1 MDWRMKIR
9 IFCLVIF
16 NVFFFELSAQR
27 VPVLDQI
34 KLPHNYYF
42 REMYLPQL
50 TSGPSSAT
58 WSPDGKDLIFS
69 MKGSLWRQSV
79 TSEEATQITED
90 VGYDY
95 QPDWSPDGKYVVFV
109 RYDGTSCELMLLDIS
124 SGDVKA
130 LTNNRSVNLEPR
142 WSSDSK
148 RIVFTST
155 KDSGHF
161 LIYTAKLE
169 GDQLAEIVCLTQDEK
184 SNTPRYYYSPFN
196 HNINPTWSR
205 DGKSIYFITNKEIA
219 HGTGDMVMMNW
230 ETKEI
235 KTILHEETN
244 WRTRPDIS
252 PDGTRIIYSSY
263 LGRNWHQ
270 LWLLPA
276 GGGYPM
282 PLTYGDYDN
291 TYPRWSPDGKRIAFI
306 SNRDGNTSLWVVN
319 VFDGGHEQIKQTH
332 LAYKTE
338 RTQLTINV
346 RDEKGSLIPAR
357 VSVID
362 QQGKFHAPNSSWIH
376 ADDSRYPSQEQ
387 FETHYFH
394 ISGPVTISAP
404 KGKIR
409 IEVSH
414 GPEYELLKTEI
425 DTSPGSKTV
434 DLVLRKQVPQSFG
447 NWWSGDLHSH
457 MNYGGHYKNTPE
469 NLVKQAEAENLNFL
483 FNLIVNKEQ
492 RIPDVNYFS
501 PKPDEAST
509 DNVMLFHSQEFHTSF
524 WGHLAL
530 LNLNDHLII
539 PDYSGYP
546 KTAAESLFPNNSFIA
561 DRAHD
566 QNGLVGY
573 AHPFEISEVIPDQ
586 SSTLFNELPIDV
598 ALGKVDYYELIG
610 FSDHKASEKVWY
622 QLLNIGFKLP
632 AGAGTDAMG
641 NYASLR
647 GPVGV
652 NRVYVKG
659 EGPLNK
665 ESFLQKITA
674 GKSFVTNGPMLGFT
688 VDGKNSGDSIEI
700 SSKGKTLSYSA
711 LLRSHAPIEHFEVIW
726 NGEVIAKHTLKEG
739 QTSADVTGTLKV
751 KGSGW
756 LLLRAWGE
764 KGERDL
770 PDLYPYA
777 TTNPIYIKSQSGN
790 VQQKAA
796 ATYFLKWVNRI
807 ESKAKELTYRNE
819 AEKETVMKDI
829 QSAKV
834 FYQNLLK

>member
-1 MDWRMKIR
+1 MRIKI
-9 IFCLVIF
+9 FSLVIF
-16 NVFFFELSAQR
+16 NVFFLELSAQR

-58 WSPDGKDLIFS
+58 WSPDGKELIFS
-69 MKGSLWRQSV
+69 MKGSLWKQNV
-79 TSEEATQITED
+79 ASEEATQLTDEL
-90 VGYDY
+90 GYDY
-95 QPDWSPDGKYVVFV
+95 QPDWSSDGKYVVFV
-109 RYDGTSCELMLLDIS
+109 RYNGTSCELMLLDVS
-124 SGDVKA
+124 SGNVKS
-130 LTNNRSVNLEPR
+130 LTSNKAVNLEPR

-155 KDSGHF
+155 ENSGHF
-161 LIYTAKLE
+161 LLYIGKLD
-169 GDQLAEIVCLTQDEK
+169 GDQLSEIARLTPDEK
-184 SNTPRYYYSPFN
+184 SNTARYYYSPFH

-205 DGKSIYFITNKEIA
+205 DDKNIYFITNKEIT
-219 HGTGDMVMMNW
+219 HGTGDMVMMNL

-235 KTILHEETN
+235 NTILHEETN

-270 LWLLPA
+270 LWLLPSA
-276 GGGYPM
+276 GGYPI
-282 PLTYGDYDN
+282 PLTYGEHDN
-291 TYPRWSPDGKRIAFI
+291 TSPRWSPDGKRIAFI
-306 SNRDGNTSLWVVN
+306 SNREGNTSLWVVN
-319 VFDGGHEQIKQTH
+319 AFDGGQEQIKQTR
-332 LAYKTE
+332 LVYKAE
-338 RTQLTINV
+338 KTQLTINV
-346 RDEKGSLIPAR
+346 RDEKSNLIPAR
-357 VSVID
+357 VSVTD
-362 QQGKFHAPNSSWIH
+362 GHGKFYAPNSSWIH
-376 ADDSRYPSQEQ
+376 ADDSRYPSHEQ
-387 FETHYFH
+387 FESHYFH
-394 ISGPVTISAP
+394 ISGPVAVAVP
-404 KGKIR
+404 KAKIR

-414 GPEYELLKTEI
+414 GPEYELLKTEV
-425 DTSPGSKTV
+425 DASTGSAKTV
-434 DLVLRKQVPQSFG
+434 DLVLRKQVPQTFG

-483 FNLIVNKEQ
+483 FNLIVNREQ

-501 PKPDEAST
+501 PKPDKAST
-509 DNVMLFHSQEFHTSF
+509 DNMMLLHGQEFHTSF
-524 WGHLAL
+524 WGHLGL

-546 KTAAESLFPNNSFIA
+546 KTAAESLFPTNSFIA

-566 QNGLVGY
+566 QKGLVGI

-586 SSTLFNELPIDV
+586 SSTLFNEAPIDV
-598 ALGKVDYYELIG
+598 ALGKIDYYELIG

-622 QLLNIGFKLP
+622 QLLNAGFKLP

-659 EGPLNK
+659 EGPLNLQ
-665 ESFLQKITA
+665 SFLQKMIA
-674 GKSFVTNGPMLGFT
+674 GNGFVTNGPMLGFT

-700 SSKGKTLSYSA
+700 PSKGKTLSYSA
-711 LLRSHAPIEHFEVIW
+711 LLRSHVPIEHFEVIW
-726 NGEVIAKHTLKEG
+726 NGEVIVKHTL
-739 QTSADVTGTLKV
+739 QAPMTSADVAGTLKV

-764 KGERDL
+764 IGQRDL

-777 TTNPIYIKSQSGN
+777 STNPIYIKSESPN
-790 VQQKAA
+790 AQQKAA
-796 ATYFLKWVNRI
+796 ATYFLRWVNRI
-807 ESKAKELTYRNE
+807 EAKVKELPFRTVAERE
-819 AEKETVMKDI
+819 AVMKDV
-829 QSAKV
+829 QRARS
-834 FYQNLLK
+834 FYQSLLD

>member
-1 MDWRMKIR
+1 MKIK
-9 IFCLVIF
+9 ILTLVIF
-16 NVFFFELSAQR
+16 NVFFIELSAQR

-34 KLPHNYYF
+34 KLPHNYYY

-50 TSGPSSAT
+50 TSGPSSVT
-58 WSPDGKDLIFS
+58 WSPDGKHLIFS
-69 MKGSLWRQSV
+69 MAGSLWQQNI
-79 TSEEATQITED
+79 TSDEATQLTED

-109 RYDGTSCELMLLDIS
+109 RYNGTSCELMLLDIS
-124 SGDVKA
+124 SGNIKA
-130 LTNNRSVNLEPR
+130 LTSNKAVNLEPR
-142 WSSDSK
+142 WSPDSK

-155 KDSGHF
+155 ENSGHF
-161 LIYTAKLE
+161 LLYTGNLE
-169 GDQLAEIVCLTQDEK
+169 GDQLSEIVRLTEDDK
-184 SNTPRYYYSPFN
+184 STTARYYYSSFD

-270 LWLLPA
+270 LWLLPVA
-276 GGGYPM
+276 GGYPI
-282 PLTYGDYDN
+282 PLTYGEYDN

-319 VFDGGHEQIKQTH
+319 VFDGSQDQIKQTH
-332 LAYKTE
+332 LLYKAE

-346 RDEKGSLIPAR
+346 RNKKGDLIPAR
-357 VSVID
+357 VSVTD
-362 QQGKFHAPNSSWIH
+362 GHSKFYAPNSSWIH
-376 ADDSRYPSQEQ
+376 ADDSRYPLQEQ
-387 FETHYFH
+387 FEMHYFH
-394 ISGPVTISAP
+394 TSGPVTVSVP
-404 KGKIR
+404 KGKLK

-414 GPEYELLKTEI
+414 GPEYELLKTEV
-425 DTSPGSKTV
+425 DASAGPAKTV
-434 DLVLRKQVPQSFG
+434 DLVLNKQVPPTFG

-469 NLVKQAEAENLNFL
+469 NLVKQAEAENLNFV

-501 PKPDEAST
+501 PKPDKAST
-509 DNVMLFHSQEFHTSF
+509 DKVMLLHAQEFHTSF
-524 WGHLAL
+524 WGHLGL
-530 LNLNDHLII
+530 LNLNDHLIV
-539 PDYSGYP
+539 PGYSGYP
-546 KTAAESLFPNNSFIA
+546 KTAVESLFPTNSFIA

-566 QNGLVGY
+566 QKALVGC
-573 AHPFEISEVIPDQ
+573 AHPFEISEVFPDQ

-598 ALGKVDYYELIG
+598 ALGKIDYYELIG

-622 QLLNIGFKLP
+622 QLLNAGFKLP

-665 ESFLQKITA
+665 ESFLQKMIA
-674 GKSFVTNGPMLGFT
+674 GNSFVTNGPMLGFA

-700 SSKGKTLSYSA
+700 PSKGKTLSYSA

-764 KGERDL
+764 KGQRDL

-777 TTNPIYIKSQSGN
+777 STNPIYIKSERRN

-796 ATYFLKWVNRI
+796 ATYFLRWVNRI
-807 ESKAKELTYRNE
+807 DAKVKELPFRSE
-819 AEKETVMKDI
+819 AEKEAVMKDI
-829 QSAKV
+829 QTAKS
-834 FYQNLLK
+834 FYQSLLN